1 MKKKLYTLVILLIVW
16 TMIQPC
22 SAFADF
28 RAFDDI
34 VANNITYYDMGKYT
48 PSMYDSYRKGASTF
62 YAEYFAA
69 KGRNDKSLF
78 NLWAD
83 VAEALVGKAHSD
95 QGSFGE
101 IYDGIDRARDAG
113 VVPVGYIT
121 GSGQANSIL
130 EAATTARREIEVYAN
145 VQNNPAMSHAT
156 PVKDDGISD
165 EAKSVVY
172 YYKGNRYTSGQPLDN
187 YFTSDGSYVI
197 IFSDMCVAQV
207 FSDDYLS
214 NHVVNRGDYKLQTDS
229 TSSSFAQEFINESD
243 TPVTSTATLET
254 TVSETVTVTESSG
267 TQKSS
272 THNVGGSATLRIGND
287 SSFFGGS
294 VTASYGYSWG
304 QVIVQSKE
312 TAKADTM
319 TTSASASMSV
329 GLPPCTRAI
338 MLEETGNGSINSTP
352 DLPMM
357 VSYNVTIVYFYG
369 SQYVQYHGG
378 KQSAVVRYCGDA
390 DRASDDAR
398 TDLYQRVAVG
408 AADPYGFNNSQLVF
422 EEQAIYFQVPVALAN
437 TYLQYKVTYTRNR
450 MGDIQ
455 PLYNLSRIRLKDKAV
470 RLRLNTDE
478 PLDVSTLEVEGLNL
492 YDLPYYGFDPEDANK
507 GGWFV
512 CDMEGN
518 HLEGN
523 ADAYIK
529 LEKNPVTG
537 KMMLTAL
544 QGGGK
549 YVLRYEVGEKA
560 YVNVEVPQE
569 TDPVYIDPKTVNN
582 QAAVEVYTV
591 SDDAVPPEGGGVTGI
606 LLDCEART
614 MSVGDQ
620 AKLLASPLPTGKTDT
635 YRYQSSNPGVA
646 VVGDDGTITAK
657 QTGETT
663 VTVTS
668 NSNPGLFARCVVT
681 VVNPPSALKLSP
693 NDLLLPAGGT
703 GWLTASVSPAGTP
716 AAISFTS
723 SDETVAAVSD
733 IGLVTAVSCG
743 TAVIRAETG
752 NGCYDLCYVK
762 VVPPAS
768 GIDAPD
774 ELLLGVGET
783 FALGEE
789 TALRRNALSE
799 ITYRSMDP
807 EIVTVDASGFVIAVQ
822 RGETAIVIQGVGNV
836 LKTVPVTVKPAPD
849 RISISPAATTVSAAD
864 QFTVTAE
871 LPEGSVGTYRFSS
884 SDERVARVSEDG
896 LVTALG
902 RGTAAITVT
911 AYNGVSASCLI
922 ENLGVTEQ
930 SNALRLPASA
940 MTVEPDAFAETQ
952 ARIVFVPDGAE
963 VQKDA
968 FAGCG
973 QLLIVV
979 TGGATRFADGA
990 FDHEVLIVD
999 SLE

>member
-1 MKKKLYTLVILLIVW
+1 M
-16 TMIQPC
+16 
-22 SAFADF
+22 
-28 RAFDDI
+28 
-34 VANNITYYDMGKYT
+34 
-48 PSMYDSYRKGASTF
+48 
-62 YAEYFAA
+62 
-69 KGRNDKSLF
+69 
-78 NLWAD
+78 
-83 VAEALVGKAHSD
+83 
-95 QGSFGE
+95 
-101 IYDGIDRARDAG
+101 
-113 VVPVGYIT
+113 
-121 GSGQANSIL
+121 
-130 EAATTARREIEVYAN
+130 
-145 VQNNPAMSHAT
+145 
-156 PVKDDGISD
+156 
-165 EAKSVVY
+165 
-172 YYKGNRYTSGQPLDN
+172 
-187 YFTSDGSYVI
+187 I

-214 NHVVNRGDYKLQTDS
+214 NHVVNRGDYQLQTDS

-254 TVSETVTVTESSG
+254 TVSETVTVTDSSG

-329 GLPPCTRAI
+329 G
-338 MLEETGNGSINSTP
+338 
-352 DLPMM
+352 
-357 VSYNVTIVYFYG
+357 
-369 SQYVQYHGG
+369 
-378 KQSAVVRYCGDA
+378 
-390 DRASDDAR
+390 
-398 TDLYQRVAVG
+398 
-408 AADPYGFNNSQLVF
+408 
-422 EEQAIYFQVPVALAN
+422 
-437 TYLQYKVTYTRNR
+437 
-450 MGDIQ
+450 
-455 PLYNLSRIRLKDKAV
+455 
-470 RLRLNTDE
+470 
-478 PLDVSTLEVEGLNL
+478 
-492 YDLPYYGFDPEDANK
+492 
-507 GGWFV
+507 
-512 CDMEGN
+512 
-518 HLEGN
+518 
-523 ADAYIK
+523 
-529 LEKNPVTG
+529 
-537 KMMLTAL
+537 
-544 QGGGK
+544 
-549 YVLRYEVGEKA
+549 
-560 YVNVEVPQE
+560 
-569 TDPVYIDPKTVNN
+569 
-582 QAAVEVYTV
+582 
-591 SDDAVPPEGGGVTGI
+591 
-606 LLDCEART
+606 
-614 MSVGDQ
+614 DQ
-620 AKLLASPLPTGKTDT
+620 AKLLASPLPTGNTDT

-681 VVNPPSALKLSP
+681 VVNPPSALKLSS

-911 AYNGVSASCLI
+911 AYNGVSAACLI

-940 MTVEPDAFAETQ
+940 MTVEPDAFAGTQ

-979 TGGATRFADGA
+979 TGGATRFADSA